1 MRKQELYNIMVG
13 SVVGDANELYTV
25 DEISTTL
32 FTHKEYKGSKKFRFM
47 SEAMRKSGR
56 ITIKLVTAYGKSKV
70 VTLDKFKK
78 LVRV

>member
-25 DEISTTL
+25 DEITTTL
-32 FTHKEYKGSKKFRFM
+32 FTHKEYKGNKNFRTM
-47 SEAMRKSGR
+47 GEAMRKSGR
-56 ITIKLVTAYGKSKV
+56 VTIKLVTAYGKSKV
-70 VTLDKFKK
+70 VTLNKLKK